1 MAVATRAHFRAPPA
15 VPVGAT
21 AMELPT
27 PESGAERLLVDM
39 LRQVVMLRAPES
51 AAALD
56 GGQLGDDSSSDSIA
70 RSLQTVGLLSQ
81 ILPIAELH
89 DAMAARQRVERER
102 GFESLAGT
110 FSKVIAEWKQLG
122 VPADTVRELLRTFRV
137 VPTITAHPTE
147 AKRVTVLEKLRGI
160 YTLLVRLDS
169 PLVTHRERAML
180 AEDLRTEL
188 DLLWMT
194 GELKLEKPTVAQE
207 VAWALHFFDTTLFGL
222 VWQLHDSLALALA
235 EQYPGEHFDLPSFI
249 EFGSW
254 VGGDRDGNPN
264 VTNEVT
270 RAALQEYRAKSL
282 HRYQRRVAEMSR
294 ALSISER
301 SSNFSPAFK
310 TALERALEA
319 SNDGERLAA
328 RNPGELCRQWLSVVQ
343 RRLAATVSESQRKR
357 GGEGLTSPPY
367 ATADDLIADLK
378 TLEKA
383 LIEADCA
390 GIARATVVPVRRE
403 VEAFRFSSVRLDLRQ
418 GSGLY
423 NAAVDELRKA
433 RGGEEGAQWLRDAL
447 TRPRRESDPGV
458 TSPAATETAGMFTL
472 VRELRASIDR
482 KAFGSVIISN
492 TQSAADVLNV
502 YLLAKEGGLFHD
514 AAGVE
519 SCTIP
524 VVPLFETIEDLR
536 RAPAIMRELFAV
548 PVVKRS
554 VRAQGGV
561 QEVMIGYSDSNKD
574 GGFLTSNWELYQ
586 AQKKLTR
593 AAAESGVEL
602 SFFHGRGG
610 SVSRGG
616 APTHRAIAAQPPGTI
631 RGRMRTTEQ
640 GEVVSFKFGY
650 PDAALYQLELLAS
663 SVLEYSLP
671 SDEVVPV
678 PGLEEAMEALS
689 GAAFAAYRGL
699 IQHPGLIEYY
709 AAATPLEELQ
719 LLNIGSRPARRG
731 GTRSLA
737 DLRAIPWVF
746 AWTQNRHLVPGW
758 YGVGSALRAFLSV
771 RGARGEAMLRRMF
784 AETPIFRL
792 IIDEVE
798 KTLAQVDLSLV
809 RAYASLVPN
818 ELARAGV
825 LSLIE
830 TEYDR
835 TVKAVLYLTGESAL
849 AERFPQFKRRM
860 ARRLGMLER
869 AHYEQIELLRRV
881 RGKASA
887 DAQRDDD
894 LAALL
899 LSINCIAAGFG
910 TTG

>member
-1 MAVATRAHFRAPPA
+1 M
-15 VPVGAT
+15 GAT
-21 AMELPT
+21 AMEMPT
-27 PESGAERLLVDM
+27 PESGAERLLVEM

-51 AAALD
+51 VAALD
-56 GGQLGDDSSSDSIA
+56 GGKLGDDSSGESIA

-89 DAMAARQRVERER
+89 DAMEARGRVERER
-102 GFESLAGT
+102 GFDSLTGT
-110 FSKVIAEWKQLG
+110 FAKVIAEWKQLG
-122 VPADTVRELLRTFRV
+122 VPADAVREILSTFRV
-137 VPTITAHPTE
+137 IPTITAHPTE
-147 AKRVTVLEKLRGI
+147 AKRVTVLEKLRGM
-160 YTLLVRLDS
+160 YALLVKLDGAQIT
-169 PLVTHRERAML
+169 PRDRAL
-180 AEDLRTEL
+180 LGEELRTEL

-207 VAWALHFFDTTLFGL
+207 VAWALHFFDTTLFGV
-222 VWQLHDSLALALA
+222 VWLLHDSLTLALA
-235 EQYPGEHFDLPSFI
+235 ESYPGEHFDLPNFLQ
-249 EFGSW
+249 FGSW

-270 RAALQEYRAKSL
+270 RHAVYEYRAKCL
-282 HRYQRRVAEMSR
+282 HRYQRRVAELSR

-301 SSNFSPAFK
+301 SANFSPEFRK
-310 TALERALEA
+310 ALAQALEA
-319 SNDGERLAA
+319 SGDGERLVA
-328 RNPGELCRQWLSVVQ
+328 RNRGELCRQWLSVVQ
-343 RRLAATVSESQRKR
+343 RRLAATVDESHRKR

-367 ATADDLIADLK
+367 ATADDLVADLK

-383 LIEADCA
+383 LIDAECGA
-390 GIARATVVPVRRE
+390 IARATVVPVRRE
-403 VEAFRFSSVRLDLRQ
+403 VEAFRFSTVRLDLRE
-418 GSGLY
+418 GSGAF
-423 NAAVDELRKA
+423 NAAVEEMRAA
-433 RGGEEGAQWLRDAL
+433 RGTEDGVSWVREALAKPRKEGDA
-447 TRPRRESDPGV
+447 GV
-458 TSPAATETAGMFTL
+458 TSEAAKETFGMFTL
-472 VRELRASIDR
+472 VGELRASVDR
-482 KAFGSVIISN
+482 RAFGSLIISN
-492 TQSAADVLNV
+492 TQSASDVLNV
-502 YLLAKEGGLFHD
+502 YLLAKESGLFHD

-519 SCTIP
+519 SCTLPI
-524 VVPLFETIEDLR
+524 VPLFETIEDLR
-536 RAPAIMRELFAV
+536 RAPAIMRELFSV

-586 AQKKLTR
+586 AQKKLART
-593 AAAESGVEL
+593 AQESGVEL

-616 APTHRAIAAQPPGTI
+616 APTHRAIAAQPQGTI

-650 PDAALYQLELLAS
+650 QDAALYQLELLAS

-671 SDEVVPV
+671 SDEAVPV
-678 PGLEEAMEALS
+678 PGFEEAMEALS

-709 AAATPLEELQ
+709 TAATPLEELQ

-731 GTRSLA
+731 GTRSLS

-758 YGVGSALRAFLSV
+758 YGVGSALSSFLSV
-771 RGARGEAMLRRMF
+771 RGERGEAMLHRMF

-809 RAYASLVPN
+809 RAYAGLVPN

-825 LSLIE
+825 LALIE
-830 TEYDR
+830 AEYER
-835 TVKAVLYLTGESAL
+835 TMTSVLRLTGEKAL
-849 AERFPQFKRRM
+849 AERFPQFRRRM
-860 ARRLGMLER
+860 TRRLGMLER
-869 AHYEQIELLRRV
+869 AHYQQIELLRRV
-881 RGKASA
+881 RGPAEGSA
-887 DAQRDDD
+887 EREDD

>member
-1 MAVATRAHFRAPPA
+1 
-15 VPVGAT
+15 
-21 AMELPT
+21 MELPT

-39 LRQVVMLRAPES
+39 LRQIVMLRAPES
-51 AAALD
+51 VEALE
-56 GGQLGDDSSSDSIA
+56 GGQLGDDSSGESIA
-70 RSLQTVGLLSQ
+70 RALQAVGLLSQ

-89 DAMAARQRVERER
+89 DAMDARQRVERER

-110 FSKVIAEWKQLG
+110 FAKVIAEWKQQG

-160 YTLLVRLDS
+160 YSLLVRLDA
-169 PLVTHRERAML
+169 PRATHRERALL
-180 AEDLRTEL
+180 AEELRTEL
-188 DLLWMT
+188 DLLWLT

-235 EQYPGEHFDLPSFI
+235 EQYPGEHFDLPVFI

-270 RAALQEYRAKSL
+270 RAALHEYRAKSL
-282 HRYQRRVAEMSR
+282 HRYQRRVAELSR
-294 ALSISER
+294 TLSISER
-301 SSNFSPAFK
+301 SANFPPAFR
-310 TALERALEA
+310 TALARALEA

-357 GGEGLTSPPY
+357 VGEGLTSPPY
-367 ATADDLIADLK
+367 STADDLIADLK

-383 LIEADCA
+383 LIDADCA

-418 GSGLY
+418 GSGAY
-423 NAAVDELRKA
+423 NAAVDEIRRA
-433 RGGEEGAQWLRDAL
+433 RAGGGDGVQWVRDAL
-447 TRPRRESDPGV
+447 TKPRRESEPGV
-458 TSPAATETAGMFTL
+458 SSPAASETAGMFTL
-472 VRELRASIDR
+472 VRDLRASIDR
-482 KAFGSVIISN
+482 KAFGSLIISN

-502 YLLAKEGGLFHD
+502 YMLAKEGGLFHD

-524 VVPLFETIEDLR
+524 IVPLFETIEDLR

-593 AAAESGVEL
+593 AATESGVEL

-709 AAATPLEELQ
+709 TAATPLEELQ

-758 YGVGSALRAFLSV
+758 YGVGSALSSFLSV

-830 TEYDR
+830 AEYER
-835 TVKAVLYLTGESAL
+835 TVKAVLYLTNEGAL

-881 RGKASA
+881 RGKQATSA
-887 DAQRDDD
+887 ERDDD

>member
-1 MAVATRAHFRAPPA
+1 
-15 VPVGAT
+15 
-21 AMELPT
+21 MELPT
-27 PESGAERLLVDM
+27 PESSAERLLVEM
-39 LRQVVMLRAPES
+39 LRQVVMLRAPDS
-51 AAALD
+51 VAALE
-56 GGQLGDDSSSDSIA
+56 GGKLGGNSSGESIA

-89 DAMAARQRVERER
+89 DAMEARQRAERER
-102 GFESLAGT
+102 GFDSLTGT
-110 FSKVIAEWKQLG
+110 FAKVIADWKQLG
-122 VPADTVRELLRTFRV
+122 VPADTVRELLRTFHV

-160 YTLLVRLDS
+160 YSLLVELDG
-169 PLVTHRERAML
+169 PLVTPRERAL
-180 AEDLRTEL
+180 LGEELRTEL

-222 VWQLHDSLALALA
+222 VWLLHDSLALALA
-235 EQYPGEHFDLPSFI
+235 ESYPGEHFELPNFVQ
-249 EFGSW
+249 FGSW

-270 RAALQEYRAKSL
+270 RHALREYREKCL
-282 HRYQRRVAEMSR
+282 HRYQRRVAELSR

-301 SSNFSPAFK
+301 SANFSPDFRK
-310 TALERALEA
+310 ALAHALLA
-319 SNDGERLAA
+319 SKDGERLAA
-328 RNPGELCRQWLSVVQ
+328 RNPGELCRQWLSAVQ
-343 RRLAATVSESQRKR
+343 RRLAATVDESHRKR
-357 GGEGLTSPPY
+357 GGEGLTSPAY
-367 ATADDLIADLK
+367 ATADDLVADLK
-378 TLEKA
+378 TLERA
-383 LIEADCA
+383 LIDADCGA
-390 GIARATVVPVRRE
+390 IARATVVPVRRE
-403 VEAFRFSSVRLDLRQ
+403 VEAFRFSTVRLDLRQ
-418 GSGLY
+418 GSGAF
-423 NAAVDELRKA
+423 NAAVEELRIA
-433 RGGEEGAQWLRDAL
+433 RGIDGGANWERDAL
-447 TRPRRESDPGV
+447 IRPRREGEPGV
-458 TSPAATETAGMFTL
+458 TSAAAQETLGMFTL
-472 VRELRASIDR
+472 VREMRASIDR
-482 KAFGSVIISN
+482 RAFGSLIISN
-492 TQSAADVLNV
+492 TQSAADVLHV

-519 SCTIP
+519 SCTLPI
-524 VVPLFETIEDLR
+524 VPLFETIEDLR
-536 RAPAIMRELFAV
+536 RAPAIMRELFSV

-586 AQKKLTR
+586 AQKKLART
-593 AAAESGVEL
+593 AAESGVEL

-650 PDAALYQLELLAS
+650 QEAALYQLELLAS

-671 SDEVVPV
+671 SDETVPV

-709 AAATPLEELQ
+709 TAATPLEELQ

-731 GTRSLA
+731 GTRSLS

-758 YGVGSALRAFLSV
+758 YGVGSALSSFLSV
-771 RGARGEAMLRRMF
+771 RGDRGEAMLRRMF

-809 RAYASLVPN
+809 RAYAGLVPN

-825 LSLIE
+825 LALIE
-830 TEYDR
+830 AEYER
-835 TVKAVLYLTGESAL
+835 TVKAVLHLTGETAL
-849 AERFPQFKRRM
+849 ADRFPQFRRRM
-860 ARRLGMLER
+860 TRRLGMLER

-881 RGKASA
+881 RAEGKAEHE
-887 DAQRDDD
+887 DD

>member
-1 MAVATRAHFRAPPA
+1 
-15 VPVGAT
+15 
-21 AMELPT
+21 MELPT
-27 PESGAERLLVDM
+27 PESGAEQLLADM
-39 LRQVVMLRAPES
+39 LRQVVMLRSPES
-51 AAALD
+51 VQALE
-56 GGQLGDDSSSDSIA
+56 GGRLGNDSSGVSIA

-89 DAMAARQRVERER
+89 DAMDARQRVERER
-102 GFESLAGT
+102 GFESLTGT
-110 FSKVIAEWKQLG
+110 FAKVIAEWKQQG

-160 YTLLVRLDS
+160 YSLLVRLNGS
-169 PLVTHRERAML
+169 LVTHRERAVL
-180 AEDLRTEL
+180 VEELLTEI
-188 DLLWMT
+188 DLLWLT

-235 EQYPGEHFDLPSFI
+235 EQYPEEHFDLPIFI

-264 VTNEVT
+264 VTNDVT
-270 RAALQEYRAKSL
+270 RAALHEYRAMSL
-282 HRYQRRVAEMSR
+282 HRYQRRVAELSR
-294 ALSISER
+294 SLSISER
-301 SSNFSPAFK
+301 AANFSPEFK
-310 TALERALEA
+310 AALKRALEA

-367 ATADDLIADLK
+367 ATADELVSDLK

-383 LIEADCA
+383 LIDADCA
-390 GIARATVVPVRRE
+390 AIARATVVPVRRE

-418 GSGLY
+418 GSGAF
-423 NAAVDELRKA
+423 NAAVEELRRA
-433 RGGEEGAQWLRDAL
+433 RGGRPGTEWARDAL
-447 TRPRRESDPGV
+447 TRPRREGEGEPAVS
-458 TSPAATETAGMFTL
+458 SPEARETAGMFTL

-482 KAFGSVIISN
+482 KAFGSLIISN
-492 TQSAADVLNV
+492 TQSATDVLNV
-502 YLLAKEGGLFHD
+502 YMLAKEGGLFHD

-519 SCTIP
+519 SCTLPI
-524 VVPLFETIEDLR
+524 VPLFETIEDLR
-536 RAPAIMRELFAV
+536 RAPAIMRELFSV

-586 AQKKLTR
+586 AQKKLVRT
-593 AAAESGVEL
+593 ATESGVGL

-616 APTHRAIAAQPPGTI
+616 APTHRAIAAQPPDTI

-650 PDAALYQLELLAS
+650 PNAALYQLELLAS

-671 SDEVVPV
+671 SDEAAPV

-709 AAATPLEELQ
+709 TAATPLEELQ

-758 YGVGSALRAFLSV
+758 YGVGSAISSFLSV
-771 RGARGEAMLRRMF
+771 RGDRGEKMLRRMYE
-784 AETPIFRL
+784 ETPIFRL

-798 KTLAQVDLSLV
+798 KTLAQVDLPLV
-809 RAYASLVPN
+809 HAYASLVPN

-830 TEYDR
+830 MEFER
-835 TVKAVLYLTGESAL
+835 TVKSVLFLTGEGAL
-849 AERFPQFKRRM
+849 AERFPQFKLRM

-881 RGKASA
+881 RGKGAESPE
-887 DAQRDDD
+887 RDDD

>member
-1 MAVATRAHFRAPPA
+1 MTVATRAHFRAPPA
-15 VPVGAT
+15 VPTGPT

-51 AAALD
+51 VAALE
-56 GGQLGDDSSSDSIA
+56 GGQLGDDSSGDSIA

-89 DAMAARQRVERER
+89 DAMDARQRVERER

-110 FSKVIAEWKQLG
+110 FAKVIAEWKQLG

-160 YTLLVRLDS
+160 YALLVRLDG
-169 PLVTHRERAML
+169 PLVTPRERALMG
-180 AEDLRTEL
+180 EDLRTEL

-282 HRYQRRVAEMSR
+282 HRYQRRVAELSR

-301 SSNFSPAFK
+301 SANFSPAFR
-310 TALERALEA
+310 TALEKALEA

-343 RRLAATVSESQRKR
+343 RRLAATVSESHRKR
-357 GGEGLTSPPY
+357 GGEGLTSAPY
-367 ATADDLIADLK
+367 ATADELIADLK

-383 LIEADCA
+383 LIDADCA
-390 GIARATVVPVRRE
+390 AIARATVVPVRRE

-418 GSGLY
+418 GSGSY
-423 NAAVDELRKA
+423 NAAVDELRTA
-433 RGGEEGAQWLRDAL
+433 RGGAEGAQWVRDAL
-447 TRPRRESDPGV
+447 IKPRRESDPGV
-458 TSPAATETAGMFTL
+458 TTPASVETAGMFTV
-472 VRELRASIDR
+472 VRELRATIDR
-482 KAFGSVIISN
+482 KAFGSIIISN
-492 TQSAADVLNV
+492 TQSAADLLNV

-524 VVPLFETIEDLR
+524 IVPLFETIEDLR

-593 AAAESGVEL
+593 AATESGVEL

-709 AAATPLEELQ
+709 TAATPLEELQ

-758 YGVGSALRAFLSV
+758 YGVGSALSAFLNV
-771 RGARGEAMLRRMF
+771 RGERGEAMLRRMF

-818 ELARAGV
+818 ERARAGV

-830 TEYDR
+830 TEYER
-835 TVKAVLYLTGESAL
+835 TVKAVLYLTTERAL

-860 ARRLGMLER
+860 TRRLGMLER

>member
-1 MAVATRAHFRAPPA
+1 
-15 VPVGAT
+15 
-21 AMELPT
+21 MELPT
-27 PESGAERLLVDM
+27 PESDAERLLVEI
-39 LRQVVMLRAPES
+39 LRQVVAQRAPES
-51 AAALD
+51 VGALE
-56 GGQLGDDSSSDSIA
+56 GGRIGGDSSGESIA

-89 DAMAARQRVERER
+89 DAIDARQRVERER
-102 GFESLAGT
+102 GFESLTGT
-110 FSKVIAEWKQLG
+110 FAKVIAEWKQLG

-137 VPTITAHPTE
+137 TPTITAHPTE

-160 YTLLVRLDS
+160 YSILVALDGS
-169 PLVTHRERAML
+169 LVTLRERAVL
-180 AEDLRTEL
+180 GEQLRTEL

-207 VAWALHFFDTTLFGL
+207 VAWALHFFDTTLFSL
-222 VWQLHDSLALALA
+222 VWLLHDSLALALA
-235 EQYPGEHFDLPSFI
+235 QQYPDEHFDLPNFI
-249 EFGSW
+249 QFGSW

-264 VTNEVT
+264 VTNAVT
-270 RAALQEYRAKSL
+270 RAALHEYRQKSL
-282 HRYQRRVAEMSR
+282 HRYQRRVAELSR

-301 SSNFSPAFK
+301 STNFSPAFRS
-310 TALERALEA
+310 ALEHALEA
-319 SNDGERLAA
+319 SGDGERLAA

-343 RRLAATVSESQRKR
+343 RRLAATVDESHRKR
-357 GGEGLTSPPY
+357 DGRGLTSPPY
-367 ATADDLIADLK
+367 ATADDLVADLK

-383 LIEADCA
+383 LIDAECGA
-390 GIARATVVPVRRE
+390 IARTTVVPVRRE
-403 VEAFRFSSVRLDLRQ
+403 VEAFRFSTVRLDLRQ
-418 GSGLY
+418 GSGAF
-423 NAAVDELRKA
+423 NAAVEELRVA
-433 RGGEEGAQWLRDAL
+433 RGAVEGTSWVRDAL
-447 TRPRRESDPGV
+447 TRPRRDNEPGV
-458 TSPAATETAGMFTL
+458 TSEASLETLGMFTL
-472 VRELRASIDR
+472 VREMRASIDR
-482 KAFGSVIISN
+482 KAFGSLIISN
-492 TQSAADVLNV
+492 TQSASDVLNV
-502 YLLAKEGGLFHD
+502 YLLAKEAGLFHN

-519 SCTIP
+519 SCTQPI
-524 VVPLFETIEDLR
+524 VPLFETIEDLR
-536 RAPAIMRELFAV
+536 KAPAIMRELFSV

-586 AQKKLTR
+586 AQKKLART
-593 AAAESGVEL
+593 AQESGVEL

-650 PDAALYQLELLAS
+650 QSAALYQLELLAS

-671 SDEVVPV
+671 SNEAVPV

-709 AAATPLEELQ
+709 TAATPLEELQ

-758 YGVGSALRAFLSV
+758 YGVGSALSSFLSV
-771 RGARGEAMLRRMF
+771 RGVRGEAMMRRMF

-809 RAYASLVPN
+809 RAYAGLVPN
-818 ELARAGV
+818 ELARVGV

-830 TEYDR
+830 AEYER
-835 TVKAVLYLTGESAL
+835 TVKAVLHLTGESTL
-849 AERFPQFKRRM
+849 AERFPQFRRRM
-860 ARRLGMLER
+860 TRRLGMLER
-869 AHYEQIELLRRV
+869 AHYQQIELLRRV
-881 RGKASA
+881 RGIATDSTE
-887 DAQRDDD
+887 REDD

>member
-1 MAVATRAHFRAPPA
+1 
-15 VPVGAT
+15 
-21 AMELPT
+21 MELET
-27 PESGAERLLVDM
+27 QESGAERLLVDL
-39 LRQVVMLRAPES
+39 LRKVIEHRAPETVG
-51 AAALD
+51 ALE
-56 GGQLGDDSSSDSIA
+56 GGRLDRDDSPESVS

-89 DAMAARQRVERER
+89 DAMAARQRVERAR
-102 GFESLAGT
+102 GFDSLTGT
-110 FSKVIAEWKQLG
+110 FAKVVTEWKQLG
-122 VPADTVRELLRTFRV
+122 VPADAVRELLSTFRV

-160 YTLLVRLDS
+160 YARVVALDA
-169 PLVTHRERAML
+169 PLITPRERAL
-180 AEDLRTEL
+180 LGEELHTEI
-188 DLLWMT
+188 DLLWLT

-207 VAWALHFFDTTLFGL
+207 VAWALHFFENTLFGL

-235 EQYPGEHFDLPSFI
+235 DAYPGEHFDLPVFV

-270 RAALQEYRAKSL
+270 RAAVREYRAKCL
-282 HRYQRRVAEMSR
+282 HRYQRRIAELSR
-294 ALSISER
+294 ALSLSER
-301 SSNFSPAFK
+301 AAHFPASFRA
-310 TALERALEA
+310 ALEKALA
-319 SNDGERLAA
+319 SSGDGERLAS

-343 RRLAATVSESQRKR
+343 RRLAATVDESMRKR

-367 ATADDLIADLK
+367 ATAEELIADLK
-378 TLEKA
+378 TLERA
-383 LIEADCA
+383 LVDAECGA
-390 GIARATVVPVRRE
+390 IARATVVPVRRE
-403 VEAFRFSSVRLDLRQ
+403 VEAFRFSTVRLDLRQ
-418 GSGLY
+418 QSGVL
-423 NAAVDELRKA
+423 NAAVDELRAA
-433 RGGEEGAQWLRDAL
+433 RGGEEGVQWVRDAL
-447 TRPRRESDPGV
+447 TRPRRAADPAV
-458 TSPAATETAGMFTL
+458 TSPSAIETVGMFAL
-472 VRELRASIDR
+472 VSELRASVDR
-482 KAFGSVIISN
+482 KAFGSLIISN
-492 TQSAADVLNV
+492 TESAADVLHA

-524 VVPLFETIEDLR
+524 IVPLFETIEDLR
-536 RAPAIMRELFAV
+536 RAPGIMRELFGV

-554 VRAQGGV
+554 VRALGGV

-586 AQKKLTR
+586 AQKKLAR
-593 AAAESGVEL
+593 VAAECGVEL

-650 PDAALYQLELLAS
+650 PNAALYQLELLAS

-671 SDEVVPV
+671 TDEVVPV

-699 IQHPGLIEYY
+699 IQHPGLIAYY
-709 AAATPLEELQ
+709 TAATPLEELA
-719 LLNIGSRPARRG
+719 LLNIGSRPARRSQ
-731 GTRSLA
+731 TRALS

-746 AWTQNRHLVPGW
+746 AWTQNRHLIPGW
-758 YGVGSALRAFLSV
+758 YGVGSALQSFLSV
-771 RGARGEAMLRRMF
+771 RGKRGEEMLRRMF

-798 KTLAQVDLSLV
+798 KTLAQVDLGLV
-809 RAYASLVPN
+809 RAYAELVPD
-818 ELARAGV
+818 EVARAGV
-825 LSLIE
+825 LALIE
-830 TEYDR
+830 AEHAR
-835 TVKAVLYLTGESAL
+835 TVETVLFLTGESAL
-849 AERFPQFKRRM
+849 AERFPQFRRRM
-860 ARRLGMLER
+860 TRRLGMLER
-869 AHYEQIELLRRV
+869 AHYQQIELLRRV
-881 RGKASA
+881 RGELPVSA
-887 DAQRDDD
+887 ERDED

>member
-15 VPVGAT
+15 VPIGPT

-39 LRQVVMLRAPES
+39 LRQIVMLRAPDSVE
-51 AAALD
+51 ALD
-56 GGQLGDDSSSDSIA
+56 SGQLGGDSSSDSIA

-89 DAMAARQRVERER
+89 DAMGARQRVERER

-110 FSKVIAEWKQLG
+110 FAKVIAEWKQLG

-160 YTLLVRLDS
+160 YALLVRLDG
-169 PLVTHRERAML
+169 PLVTHRERAL
-180 AEDLRTEL
+180 LVEDLRTEL

-222 VWQLHDSLALALA
+222 VWQLHDSLALALE

-301 SSNFSPAFK
+301 SANFSPAFK
-310 TALERALEA
+310 AALEKALEA

-328 RNPGELCRQWLSVVQ
+328 RNPGELCRQWLSAVQ

-367 ATADDLIADLK
+367 AAADELIADLK

-383 LIEADCA
+383 LIDADCA
-390 GIARATVVPVRRE
+390 AIARATVVPVRRE
-403 VEAFRFSSVRLDLRQ
+403 VEAFRFSTVRLDVRQ
-418 GSGLY
+418 GSRAY
-423 NAAVDELRKA
+423 NAAVDELRAA
-433 RGGEEGAQWLRDAL
+433 RDGDEGVQWVRDAL
-447 TRPRRESDPGV
+447 VRPRRESDAGV
-458 TSPAATETAGMFTL
+458 TSPAGIETAGMFAL

-492 TQSAADVLNV
+492 TESAADVLNV

-524 VVPLFETIEDLR
+524 IVPLFETIEDLR

-593 AAAESGVEL
+593 AATESGVEL

-699 IQHPGLIEYY
+699 IQHSGLIEYY
-709 AAATPLEELQ
+709 TAATPLEELQ

-758 YGVGSALRAFLSV
+758 YGVGSALSAFLGV
-771 RGARGEAMLRRMF
+771 RGERGEAMLRRMF

-798 KTLAQVDLSLV
+798 KTLAQVDLALV

-830 TEYDR
+830 AEYDR
-835 TVKAVLYLTGESAL
+835 TVKSVLHLTGESAL

-860 ARRLGMLER
+860 TRRLGMLER

-881 RGKASA
+881 RGKASTE
-887 DAQRDDD
+887 AQRDDD

-899 LSINCIAAGFG
+899 LSINCVAAGFG

>member
-1 MAVATRAHFRAPPA
+1 
-15 VPVGAT
+15 
-21 AMELPT
+21 MELET
-27 PESGAERLLVDM
+27 QESGAERLLVEQ
-39 LRQVVMLRAPES
+39 LRRVVEHRAPD
-51 AAALD
+51 AVAALEGGRLD
-56 GGQLGDDSSSDSIA
+56 GDSSAESVG
-70 RSLQTVGLLSQ
+70 RSLQAVGLLSQ

-102 GFESLAGT
+102 GFDALTGT
-110 FSKVIAEWKQLG
+110 FANVVSEWKRVG
-122 VPADTVRELLRTFRV
+122 VPASVVRELLSRFKV

-160 YTLLVRLDS
+160 NARLVALDA
-169 PLVTHRERAML
+169 PLVTPRERAL
-180 AEDLRTEL
+180 LGEELHTEL
-188 DLLWMT
+188 DLLWLT

-207 VAWALHFFDTTLFGL
+207 VAWALHFFETTLFGL

-235 EQYPGEHFDLPSFI
+235 EAYPGEHFDLPAFV

-270 RAALQEYRAKSL
+270 RAAVREYRAKSL
-282 HRYQRRVAEMSR
+282 HRYQRRIAELTRS
-294 ALSISER
+294 LSIAER
-301 SSNFSPAFK
+301 AAQLPASFHA
-310 TALERALEA
+310 ALEKALAA
-319 SNDGERLAA
+319 SGEGERLAT

-343 RRLAATVSESQRKR
+343 RRLAATVDESVRKR
-357 GGEGLTSPPY
+357 GDEALTLPPY
-367 ATADDLIADLK
+367 ASADELVADVR
-378 TLEKA
+378 TLERA
-383 LIEADCA
+383 LVDAECGA
-390 GIARATVVPVRRE
+390 IARALVVPVRRE
-403 VEAFRFSSVRLDLRQ
+403 VEAFRFSTVRLDLRQ
-418 GSGLY
+418 QSGVF
-423 NAAVDELRKA
+423 NAAVEELSAA
-433 RGGEEGAQWLRDAL
+433 RGGGAGIEWVREAL
-447 TRPRRESDPGV
+447 VRPRRDGEPGA
-458 TSPAATETAGMFTL
+458 TTPAAQETVGMFSL
-472 VRELRASIDR
+472 VRELRASADR
-482 KAFGSVIISN
+482 KAFGSLIISN
-492 TQSAADVLNV
+492 TQSATDVLHA

-524 VVPLFETIEDLR
+524 IVPLFETIDDLR
-536 RAPAIMRELFAV
+536 RAPAIMRELLGV

-554 VRAQGGV
+554 VRALGGV

-586 AQKKLTR
+586 AQKRLAR
-593 AAAESGVEL
+593 VAAECGVEL

-650 PDAALYQLELLAS
+650 PNAALYQLELLAS

-671 SDEVVPV
+671 ADEAVPV

-699 IQHPGLIEYY
+699 IQHPGLIAYY
-709 AAATPLEELQ
+709 TAATPLDELAM
-719 LLNIGSRPARRG
+719 LNLGSRPARRSA
-731 GTRSLA
+731 TRALS

-746 AWTQNRHLVPGW
+746 AWTQNRHLIPGW
-758 YGVGSALRAFLSV
+758 YGVGSALQSFLSV

-784 AETPIFRL
+784 DETPIFRL
-792 IIDEVE
+792 IVDEVE
-798 KTLAQVDLSLV
+798 KTLAQVDLELV
-809 RAYASLVPN
+809 RAYAELVPD

-830 TEYDR
+830 AEHAR
-835 TVKAVLYLTGESAL
+835 AVEGVLFLTGETVL
-849 AERFPQFKRRM
+849 AERFPQFRRRM
-860 ARRLGMLER
+860 TRRLGMLER
-869 AHYEQIELLRRV
+869 AHYQQIELLRRV
-881 RGKASA
+881 RSEGKGSA
-887 DAQRDDD
+887 NGDDD

>member
-1 MAVATRAHFRAPPA
+1 M
-15 VPVGAT
+15 GAT

-27 PESGAERLLVDM
+27 PESGAERLLVEM

-51 AAALD
+51 VAALD
-56 GGQLGDDSSSDSIA
+56 GGKLGDDSSGESIA

-89 DAMAARQRVERER
+89 DAMDARGRVERER
-102 GFESLAGT
+102 GFDSLTGT
-110 FSKVIAEWKQLG
+110 FAKVIAEWKQLG
-122 VPADTVRELLRTFRV
+122 VPADAVREILSTFRV
-137 VPTITAHPTE
+137 IPTITAHPTE
-147 AKRVTVLEKLRGI
+147 AKRVTVLEKLRGM
-160 YTLLVRLDS
+160 YALLVKLDGAQIT
-169 PLVTHRERAML
+169 PRERAL
-180 AEDLRTEL
+180 LGEELRTEL

-207 VAWALHFFDTTLFGL
+207 VAWALHFFDTTLFGV
-222 VWQLHDSLALALA
+222 VWLLHDSLTLALA
-235 EQYPGEHFDLPSFI
+235 ESYPGEHFDLPNFLQ
-249 EFGSW
+249 FGSW

-270 RAALQEYRAKSL
+270 RHAVREYRAKCL
-282 HRYQRRVAEMSR
+282 HRYQRRVAELSR

-301 SSNFSPAFK
+301 SANFSADFRK
-310 TALERALEA
+310 ALAHALEA
-319 SNDGERLAA
+319 SGDGERLVA
-328 RNPGELCRQWLSVVQ
+328 RNRGELCRQWLSVVQ
-343 RRLAATVSESQRKR
+343 RRLAATVDEGHRKR

-367 ATADDLIADLK
+367 ATADDLVADLK

-383 LIEADCA
+383 LVDAECGA
-390 GIARATVVPVRRE
+390 IARATVVPVRRE
-403 VEAFRFSSVRLDLRQ
+403 VEAFRFSTVRLDLRQ
-418 GSGLY
+418 GSEAF
-423 NAAVDELRKA
+423 NAAVEEMRAA
-433 RGGEEGAQWLRDAL
+433 RGTEDGVSWVRDAL
-447 TRPRRESDPGV
+447 AKPRREGDAGV
-458 TSPAATETAGMFTL
+458 SSEAAKETFGMFTL
-472 VRELRASIDR
+472 VRELRASVDR
-482 KAFGSVIISN
+482 RAFGSLIISN
-492 TQSAADVLNV
+492 TQSASDVLNV

-519 SCTIP
+519 SCTLPI
-524 VVPLFETIEDLR
+524 VPLFETIEDLR
-536 RAPAIMRELFAV
+536 RAPAIMRELFSV

-586 AQKKLTR
+586 AQKKLART
-593 AAAESGVEL
+593 AQESGVEL

-616 APTHRAIAAQPPGTI
+616 APTHRAIAAQPQGTI

-650 PDAALYQLELLAS
+650 QDAALYQLELLAS

-671 SDEVVPV
+671 SDEAVPV
-678 PGLEEAMEALS
+678 PGFEEAMEALS

-699 IQHPGLIEYY
+699 IQNPGLIEYY
-709 AAATPLEELQ
+709 TAATPLEELQ

-731 GTRSLA
+731 GTRSLS

-758 YGVGSALRAFLSV
+758 YGVGSALASFLSV
-771 RGARGEAMLRRMF
+771 RGERGEAMLHRMF

-798 KTLAQVDLSLV
+798 KTLAQVELSLV
-809 RAYASLVPN
+809 RAYAGLVPN

-825 LSLIE
+825 LALIE
-830 TEYDR
+830 AEYER
-835 TVKAVLYLTGESAL
+835 TMTSVLRLTGEKAL
-849 AERFPQFKRRM
+849 AERFPQFRRRM
-860 ARRLGMLER
+860 TRRLGMLER
-869 AHYEQIELLRRV
+869 AHYQQIELLRRV
-881 RGKASA
+881 RGPAEGSA
-887 DAQRDDD
+887 EREDD